1 MIRDFTSNEFL
12 AIVTGMQATITLS
25 LMAFFGGGLGGLAIA
40 LLRTAKFSWLR
51 RTASIFIDFFQGTPL
66 LMQLFLVY
74 YGLPVFGYHV
84 NIWVAAGLGLTL
96 NASAFLGEIWRGGI
110 QSVPRGQSEAAT
122 ALGLGYVS
130 RMRDVV
136 LPQALRLSLAPTV
149 GFLVQLIK
157 GTSLAAVIGFV
168 ELSRS
173 AQIVSST
180 TYKPLLAYGLA
191 GACYFVLCFPLSR
204 ASAALERRL
213 AARS

>member
-12 AIVTGMQATITLS
+12 AIVAGMQATIMLS
-25 LMAFFGGGLGGLAIA
+25 LMAFVGGGLGGLAIA
-40 LLRTAKFSWLR
+40 LIRTAEFPWLR
-51 RTASIFIDFFQGTPL
+51 RAAAIFIDFFQGTPL

-74 YGLPVFGYHV
+74 YGLPAFGYRV

-96 NASAFLGEIWRGGI
+96 NASAFLGEVWRGGI

-122 ALGLGYVS
+122 ALGLGYIS

-136 LPQALRLSLAPTV
+136 LPQAFRLSLAPTV

>member
-1 MIRDFTSNEFL
+1 MIRDFTSNEFF
-12 AIVTGMQATITLS
+12 AIVAGMQATIMLS

-40 LLRTAKFSWLR
+40 LLRTAKLPWLR

-74 YGLPVFGYHV
+74 YGLPAFGYHV

-122 ALGLGYVS
+122 ALGLGYMS